1 MVTEAQAGR
10 GRLSRSNS
18 VLMVPSVLR
27 ERGRG
32 HCTAAWGFINSARE
46 HTRRA
51 EAHGE
56 EVTNTGV
63 SNSQSRAEP
72 DSHPGAL
79 QQDQAL
85 ALP

>member
-1 MVTEAQAGR
+1 MRPPVTLKLRAHGALSAQGE
-10 GRLSRSNS
+10 G
-18 VLMVPSVLR
+18 VW
-27 ERGRG
+27 
-32 HCTAAWGFINSARE
+32 HCTAAWGFINSARV

-63 SNSQSRAEP
+63 SNIQNRAEP